1 VWPAPTHGQVN
12 PSARCPHLRVR
23 GWLTPWAAPP
33 KLEVIIFPP
42 TIPSMSNA
50 SHRKY
55 NPTPLSL
62 PLQLFMA
69 RA

>member
-1 VWPAPTHGQVN
+1 VACPNTWAGQPKRQV
-12 PSARCPHLRVR
+12 SSLGVR

-33 KLEVIIFPP
+33 KLEVIIFSP